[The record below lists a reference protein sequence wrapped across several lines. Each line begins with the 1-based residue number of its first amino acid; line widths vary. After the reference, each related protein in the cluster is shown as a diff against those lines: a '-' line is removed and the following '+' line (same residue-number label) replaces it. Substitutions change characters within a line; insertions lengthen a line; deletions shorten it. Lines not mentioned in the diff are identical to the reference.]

1 MPAVF
6 HKYVTAGVGI
16 VLSCASLYLSIPR
29 FISSLYAI
37 YPNTAYNQNDENL
50 PIKVLMKCDNDLS
63 NAFNWQKSGDYLK
76 MQGVFKL
83 KTTALISPT
92 LQVFRE
98 PILLDAKKYLIEG
111 LTISPVDPIAW
122 YQLAYTESLLN
133 QSIDQVIN
141 ELRLSYYAGRVEP
154 VYTMDRI
161 KLSFLYYSNLPDDMK
176 ITLNQQINLAWQYDP
191 KELIK
196 YCVNN
201 PEFNKIADTEISRS
215 SDESIKFRN
224 QIEKYI
230 KKHSNKQ
237 K

>member
-1 MPAVF
+1 MSVLY
-6 HKYVTAGVGI
+6 KKITAGIGI
-16 VLSCASLYLSIPR
+16 TISCASLYLATPR
-29 FISSLYAI
+29 FISSLYAL
-37 YPNTAYNQNDENL
+37 YPNTAYNQNDVKL
-50 PIKVLMKCDNDLS
+50 PINVLMKCDDDLS
-63 NAFNWQKSGDYLK
+63 EAFNWQKSSDYLK

-176 ITLNQQINLAWQYDP
+176 RTLNQQINLAWQYDP
-191 KELIK
+191 TELIK

-201 PEFNKIADTEISRS
+201 PEFNKIADTEISKS
-215 SDESIKFRN
+215 SDEIIKFHN

-230 KKHSNKQ
+230 KKHPNKQ